1 MSASTVRVA
10 LVYPELLG
18 TYGDRGNAVILERRL
33 AWRGIAAELVEVRAG
48 AAVPSDVD
56 VFVLGGGEDDPQS
69 LAAEGLRASKPA
81 IEHALDHGAAML
93 AVCAGFQ
100 LLGHSYEAADDEH
113 VPGLALLDMVT
124 VAGADRLV
132 GECVVEPD
140 APLPLLTGFENHAGR
155 TRLGDGVAPLG
166 PVRVGRGNGDGV
178 DGARA
183 DRVVGTYL
191 HGPVLARNPALA
203 DLLLGWVVGQLPPID
218 DGLALRL
225 RAERLAAA
233 GLNAR

>member
-1 MSASTVRVA
+1 MSESAIRVA

-18 TYGDRGNAVILERRL
+18 TYGDRGNAVILGRRL
-33 AWRGIAAELVEVRAG
+33 AWRGVAAELVEVRAG
-48 AAVPSDVD
+48 QPVPGDVD

-69 LAAEGLRASKPA
+69 LAADGLRASRAA
-81 IEHALDHGAAML
+81 IDHALAGGAAML

-113 VPGLALLDMVT
+113 VPGLALLDIVT

-132 GECVVEPD
+132 GECVVEPEP
-140 APLPLLTGFENHAGR
+140 PLPLLTGFENHAGR
-155 TRLGDGVAPLG
+155 TKLGDGVDPLG
-166 PVRVGRGNGDGV
+166 TVRSGHGNGDHPAV

-183 DRVVGTYL
+183 GRVVGTYL

-203 DLLLGWVVGQLPPID
+203 DLLLGWVAGELPPID
-218 DGLALRL
+218 DELALRL

-233 GLNAR
+233 GA